1 MTPTQTVSDWMY
13 IVNTKVLYR
22 NLENE
27 FPQCSAWFVFRDVLY
42 YWYSYCELS
51 GERGIKKQ
59 AFYYFCKFVLNSKE
73 IFLAQFL

>member
-1 MTPTQTVSDWMY
+1 MSPTQTVCEGMY

-27 FPQCSAWFVFRDVLY
+27 FRQCGAWFVFRDVLY

-51 GERGIKKQ
+51 
-59 AFYYFCKFVLNSKE
+59 C
-73 IFLAQFL
+73 